1 MENEQTTS
9 TEQTAGTETTAAGP
23 VVADQE
29 SRNLSLLIWI
39 GTIFFGFLPGLI
51 FYLVKKDN
59 PYVTDQAKEALNLS
73 ITVIFVT
80 IAGTILSL
88 ILIGFL
94 VIFAAWVGNT
104 VICILGAI
112 KVSEGKEFKAP
123 FILRLVK

>member
-9 TEQTAGTETTAAGP
+9 TQQTTETEATATAGP
-23 VVADQE
+23 VVDQD
-29 SRNLSLLIWI
+29 SRNLALLIWI

-59 PYVTDQAKEALNLS
+59 PYLADQAKEALNLS
-73 ITVIFVT
+73 ITVIFAT
-80 IAGTILSL
+80 IAGTILSI

-104 VICILGAI
+104 VVCILGAI
-112 KVSEGKEFKAP
+112 KVSEGKVFKAP